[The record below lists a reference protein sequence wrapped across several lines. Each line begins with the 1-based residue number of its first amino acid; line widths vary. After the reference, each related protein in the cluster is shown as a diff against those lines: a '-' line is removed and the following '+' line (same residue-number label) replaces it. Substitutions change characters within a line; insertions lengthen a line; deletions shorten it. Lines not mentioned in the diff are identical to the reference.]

1 MTLLFFKPI
10 FKPRVW
16 GGTKLATQFGRA
28 LPNDTPIG
36 ESWELVDRDEDQSIL
51 LNGPQTGISLREL
64 LKQSGPEI
72 LGPKFKPGQPFP
84 ILIKWLDCRDTL
96 SVQVHPKASVAG
108 ILGGQTKTENW
119 YVVDREL
126 DAKLYVGLKSGTQP
140 EELAQAANT
149 TAIESM
155 INAIPTNVGDS
166 FLIKSGMVHAIGAGH
181 LILEIQENS
190 DTTYRLYDWNRLGLD
205 GKPRDL
211 HLKEALQSIDY
222 ALPPVA
228 QRKQDES
235 PTILAQSDHFRIT
248 EYKLN
253 PSDEPLKLCSSEGAQ
268 LLHLVKGALEDIRS
282 RQNLATGDTALQ
294 VYASTTSLK
303 AVEPSTLVVT
313 DQF

>member
-28 LPNDTPIG
+28 LPHDTPIG
-36 ESWELVDRDEDQSIL
+36 ESWELVDRNEDQSIL
-51 LNGPQTGISLREL
+51 LNGPQAGISLREL
-64 LKQSGPEI
+64 LKQSGPKI
-72 LGPKFKPGQPFP
+72 LGPRFKPGQPFP
-84 ILIKWLDCRDTL
+84 LLIKWLDCRDTL

-119 YVVDREL
+119 YVVDREQ
-126 DAKLYVGLKSGTQP
+126 DAKLFVGLKSGIQP

-155 INAIPTNVGDS
+155 INAIPTKVGDS
-166 FLIKSGMVHAIGAGH
+166 FLIKSGMVHAIGSGH

-205 GKPRDL
+205 GNPRDL

-228 QRKQDES
+228 PRKQSEG
-235 PTILAQSDHFRIT
+235 PTILAQSEHFRIT

-253 PSDEPLKLCSSEGAQ
+253 PSDEPLELCSSEGAQ

-282 RQNLATGDTALQ
+282 GQNLATGDTALQ

>member
-1 MTLLFFKPI
+1 MNLLFFKPI
-10 FKPRVW
+10 LKTRVW
-16 GGTKLATQFGRA
+16 GGNTLATQFRRA
-28 LPNDTPIG
+28 LPKDTPIG
-36 ESWELVDRDEDQSIL
+36 ESWELVDRNEDQSIL
-51 LNGPQTGISLREL
+51 LNGPQAGISLREL
-64 LKQSGPEI
+64 LKQSGKEI

-84 ILIKWLDCRDTL
+84 LLIKWLDCQDTL

-119 YVVDREL
+119 YIVDREQ
-126 DAKLYVGLKSGTQP
+126 DAKLYVGLKSGIQP

-166 FLIKSGMVHAIGAGH
+166 FLIKSGMVHSIGAGH

-205 GKPRDL
+205 GNPRDL

-222 ALPPVA
+222 GLPPVTPCIHSDGA
-228 QRKQDES
+228 
-235 PTILAQSDHFRIT
+235 TILAQSEHFRIT

-253 PSDEPLKLCSSEGAQ
+253 PSEAPLELNSSEGAK
-268 LLHLVKGALEDIRS
+268 LLHLVKGSIEEANS
-282 RQNLATGDTALQ
+282 SQKLAIGDTALQ
-294 VYASTTSLK
+294 VYDKTLSLRSLK
-303 AVEPSTLVVT
+303 PSTLIVT
-313 DQF
+313 DEF